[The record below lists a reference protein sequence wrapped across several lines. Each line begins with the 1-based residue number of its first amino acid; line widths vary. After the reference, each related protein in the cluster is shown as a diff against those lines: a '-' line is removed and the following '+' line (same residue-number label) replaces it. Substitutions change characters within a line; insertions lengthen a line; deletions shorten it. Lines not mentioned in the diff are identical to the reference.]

1 MADRDPMP
9 DSQVGGGEGRG
20 GRDSKANMAR
30 ASVAELTGTA
40 ILVFVGT
47 AVATGAILARPT
59 AGDPY
64 DSLTVA
70 AAFGLTPAALVGALG
85 HVSGA
90 HLNPGVTL
98 ALAGARKFSVALR
111 AGVHRSWEAR

>member
-47 AVATGAILARPT
+47 VVATGAILARPT

-64 DSLTVA
+64 DSLTGRGRLRA
-70 AAFGLTPAALVGALG
+70 DPGGAG
-85 HVSGA
+85 G
-90 HLNPGVTL
+90 
-98 ALAGARKFSVALR
+98 GARTRERRAPEPGCDPR
-111 AGVHRSWEAR
+111 AGGRAQVFRGPTCRRTSAPS